1 MKLNIFLLFIFLV
14 NISFVKSLQDED
26 CLKALLAKL
35 FNINDVEFCGNP
47 VITRDYYYESKC
59 SDSNT
64 KILEKLSIKGNVPT
78 PSNPSP
84 PSLVYGDLSC
94 FENINQLNLS
104 LIAIKKDAL
113 GADDQKNVAK
123 QIILTS
129 CIFDDGI
136 IVSEGSILPKGQFYL
151 EIFIDSF
158 SNFKELRFRS
168 IKYITSFNLYSNAVP
183 KLTDLKIFNFYLK
196 IIGDLSSESIDNLGT
211 LNQVELFTFSN
222 DKEIEFPK
230 QIFSP
235 NNKFNQLS
243 LVPKFKPPTE
253 YITLPKTILVFLFI
267 AENPT
272 FNINGKLPFIFP
284 DNMVYL
290 SLNNLGLVEFP
301 ILPKDINTLIIVG
314 NNFVINGPKPLPDLS
329 SYKSLAQVQLTNTGF
344 SGPIPESYCLFVN
357 YLSNNNLNGK
367 LPMCKSCYLNPYF
380 DDYRNNPNLDY
391 GVCDESSIIPNF
403 DISFE
408 KEITIYGENI
418 GLSLPQ
424 IFNYPI
430 AFSTIKGNSMFKGK
444 WNDMWGQIPDTV
456 VVSLSPRN
464 FTFNTKNLLP
474 SLNNITKSNLQFI
487 FEGSNFSYNKNDFE
501 IKIANEICLISS
513 ITFNKI
519 ICNFPNQKVLPV
531 KNDVPTTIKNTK
543 SGEFISFTINTL
555 EDKTTVAKECPN
567 QCIEGICSINTGTC
581 ICNPGYSGETCSP
594 IPCKSNCGT
603 QEGRGECNG
612 KVGVCVCNLKWKGE
626 SCEIPSQFL
635 TSASSTLS
643 SGGLVNLYGW
653 FGSPN
658 EGLTITIGS
667 LNCQIHYY
675 NTTFANC
682 TIGAGS
688 GTKSIKIIQNNQEW
702 IGENMFHYTE
712 TTYRCPKDCSL
723 NGVANGECN
732 SSSGQCKCFIGWG
745 GYDCNSKS
753 TTGGSTSTSSGSS
766 TPTPTKSPEIEIPE
780 SNTTINNGS
789 SSISNQQT
797 TYEIS
802 ILSLIEYDV
811 TDTIVIT
818 HNLTNKW
825 ISIGDTD
832 KNIHKFNQNISE
844 TCRITYIIE
853 DIKESRDYEFAG
865 LQLTLEKDSIK
876 ITVNIDNYPF
886 TSALNKLQL
895 RLESLVGDN
904 GANFEN
910 NQCNNKETS
919 IDKDLLDNNQLLN
932 YITISKNEKVLYGRF
947 INRVLS
953 DHRQSFITTSLISNT
968 TTTSANKES
977 FIIGLNLP
985 YFTESLSIDPDFS
998 VLVSPSFK
1006 KCKSND
1012 RAKWVLPVAI
1022 VVPCVA
1028 VSAIIITSSI
1038 LFKKNRTTLLL
1049 AKNKLVSQFKTQEL
1063 YMPREEEL
1071 KSNNL

>member
-1 MKLNIFLLFIFLV
+1 MQIYRHLSNLYLDIDALGTTDDKRVATKIYLDDCTFKDQRISSIGNSIPTATEHLSIAVTDTSNLLFIPF
-14 NISFVKSLQDED
+14 SSL
-26 CLKALLAKL
+26 
-35 FNINDVEFCGNP
+35 
-47 VITRDYYYESKC
+47 
-59 SDSNT
+59 
-64 KILEKLSIKGNVPT
+64 
-78 PSNPSP
+78 
-84 PSLVYGDLSC
+84 
-94 FENINQLNLS
+94 
-104 LIAIKKDAL
+104 
-113 GADDQKNVAK
+113 
-123 QIILTS
+123 
-129 CIFDDGI
+129 
-136 IVSEGSILPKGQFYL
+136 
-151 EIFIDSF
+151 
-158 SNFKELRFRS
+158 
-168 IKYITSFNLYSNAVP
+168 KY
-183 KLTDLKIFNFYLK
+183 LKIFILAYKNIEQYFPKIENDLSTSDETNFYNVIIDSNEIPSFLNMKIQNLELSLK
-196 IIGDLSSESIDNLGT
+196 IYNTIPSFDNLDT
-211 LNQVELFTFSN
+211 LESVDSFNFIFN
-222 DKEIEFPK
+222 GEIEYPNALG
-230 QIFSP
+230 SP
-235 NNKFNQLS
+235 NNKIRVLDLKGLFS
-243 LVPKFKPPTE
+243 PPSQAL
-253 YITLPKTILVFLFI
+253 TLPSDIEEFTISNSPSFNNKGLFPF
-267 AENPT
+267 ASLS
-272 FNINGKLPFIFP
+272 NILTKISIG
-284 DNMVYL
+284 
-290 SLNNLGLVEFP
+290 NLGLTKYPMDLIPPTVKTI
-301 ILPKDINTLIIVG
+301 ILYQ
-314 NNFVINGPKPLPDLS
+314 NNIGSPLPDIEKFYKLS
-329 SYKSLAQVQLTNTGF
+329 SFSLTNSKMIG
-344 SGPIPESYCLFVN
+344 SIPENYCKLDF
-357 YLSNNNLNGK
+357 LLLENNNLEGEWNQCFACYQEHYSDSSFSGNPKLIKNDCKPGSIVPYITYNQDNYILSLRGK
-367 LPMCKSCYLNPYF
+367 
-380 DDYRNNPNLDY
+380 NLGIDTPVIKENLSIKLETIVPQSHFEVFWDPRVY
-391 GVCDESSIIPNF
+391 GVLPNIINVMLGNHEFILATSPLVP
-403 DISFE
+403 
-408 KEITIYGENI
+408 EI
-418 GLSLPQ
+418 LS
-424 IFNYPI
+424 
-430 AFSTIKGNSMFKGK
+430 
-444 WNDMWGQIPDTV
+444 
-456 VVSLSPRN
+456 
-464 FTFNTKNLLP
+464 
-474 SLNNITKSNLQFI
+474 ITKSGNQFVFKGI
-487 FEGSNFSYNKNDFE
+487 QFSYDLDDII
-501 IKIANEICLISS
+501 IKISGVKCSNTYID
-513 ITFNKI
+513 FNTLNCQFSATDQLKI
-519 ICNFPNQKVLPV
+519 GQDIPSTIQNIKL
-531 KNDVPTTIKNTK
+531 TTISMFTVNTAQ
-543 SGEFISFTINTL
+543 
-555 EDKTTVAKECPN
+555 DKTTIIKTCSSCN
-567 QCIEGICSINTGTC
+567 EGSGNGLCSSTTGKCICSQYYT
-581 ICNPGYSGETCSP
+581 
-594 IPCKSNCGT
+594 
-603 QEGRGECNG
+603 
-612 KVGVCVCNLKWKGE
+612 GE
-626 SCEIPSQFL
+626 SCNLPNQFL
-635 TSASSTLS
+635 TSASSALS

-811 TDTIVIT
+811 TDAIVIT

-876 ITVNIDNYPF
+876 ITVNIENYPF
-886 TSALNKLQL
+886 TSVLNKLQL
-895 RLESLVGDN
+895 RLESIVGDN
-904 GANFEN
+904 GANIEN

-919 IDKDLLDNNQLLN
+919 INKDLLDNNQLLN

-985 YFTESLSIDPDFS
+985 FFTESLSIDPDFS

-1028 VSAIIITSSI
+1028 VATIIIISAIIY
-1038 LFKKNRTTLLL
+1038 KKNRTTVLLV
-1049 AKNKLVSQFKTQEL
+1049 KNKFKLRALPKKE
-1063 YMPREEEL
+1063 
-1071 KSNNL
+1071 